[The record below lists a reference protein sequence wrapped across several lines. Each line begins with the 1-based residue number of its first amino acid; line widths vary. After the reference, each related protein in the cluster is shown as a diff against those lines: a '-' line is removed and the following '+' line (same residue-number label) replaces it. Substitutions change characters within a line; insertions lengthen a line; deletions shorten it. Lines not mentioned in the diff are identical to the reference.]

1 MHSLADE
8 TTVGKNLDLDLFD
21 VVDATCCVLAA
32 EASVLKVRLLP
43 ALGFFTRLERTRVVV
58 LVVAARTSGHAVDL
72 VSLFHDSLPID
83 VDVDALAL
91 TNDVV

>member
-21 VVDATCCVLAA
+21 VVDAFRCVLAA
-32 EASVLKVRLLP
+32 EASVLEVRLLP
-43 ALGFFTRLERTRVVV
+43 ALGFFTRLEWTRVVV
-58 LVVAARTSGHAVDL
+58 LTFTARTASHAVDL
-72 VSLFHDSLPID
+72 VSLFHGSLPID